1 MSVGVASLNRFLEQP
16 KIKSI
21 QGLTLNLGYTKQAPS
36 QGLEAIINAY
46 FETKILLVI
55 LLVIPLVVL
64 LEILEL
70 ILKFLPVRWH

>member
-55 LLVIPLVVL
+55 PLVVL
-64 LEILEL
+64 FEILEL